1 MLSTFSSLS
10 IAVVGLQVFGVVSA
24 WAGVDFFNPIVGGGS
39 MLNNVG
45 NGLGEPLNVIIS
57 ALSSPAILTNDG
69 ILKFGRAIGF
79 SQECLGLHAGN
90 PQSANLG
97 DGNGFVNEAMELRQD
112 YFDPIF
118 GTCLESIIGGNHFRV
133 YRQNGPTA
141 NSSALFLAVSQ
152 EEDLGEHHN
161 IVANGYDFGRDAFV
175 ARAVG
180 TTSFGGTTYWTTAR
194 YMAGLLAPG
203 SVGVNHGI
211 STDGITALLHI
222 TIRIPYFWRQRTLY
236 QGRDRLRVMSSQN
249 HSKLSNTATR

>member
-1 MLSTFSSLS
+1 MLSALSSLS
-10 IAVVGLQVFGVVSA
+10 LAVVGLQVLGVVRA
-24 WAGVDFFNPIVGGGS
+24 WAGVDFINPNLGGGS

-69 ILKFGRAIGF
+69 ILNFARAIGF
-79 SQECLGLHAGN
+79 SQECLGLHLGT

-97 DGNGFVNEAMELRQD
+97 DGNGFVDETMVIRLD

-118 GTCLESIIGGNHFRV
+118 GTCLESIVGGNHFRV
-133 YRQNGPTA
+133 YHQNGPTA

-152 EEDLGEHHN
+152 EEDIEEHHN
-161 IVANGYDFGRDAFV
+161 IVANGYDFGRDALV
-175 ARAVG
+175 QKAIG
-180 TTSFGGTTYWTTAR
+180 INSFGGTTYWTTAK

-211 STDGITALLHI
+211 TTDGITALLCI
-222 TIRIPYFWRQRTLY
+222 TIL
-236 QGRDRLRVMSSQN
+236 
-249 HSKLSNTATR
+249 